1 MAESGRVAG
10 RRIAWIAA
18 GAAALTGLQA
28 CGPAKTGGQTA
39 QLSPQ
44 QACLQSLDPATGVDI
59 CKEAMTTSPDD
70 MALRKRMALLRLKSG
85 SLAAARQAYQIVLAA
100 NPNDTEAQF
109 GLALTLEAVGEQGA
123 NLKKLEVAE
132 KNPSVIETFR
142 KYGFS
147 DLDLMTFDTAP
158 LVVGGQS
165 PKADRAMAPKIPFTS
180 AVTVS
185 VKCKAGLNSQL
196 HDCAVVSPLRP
207 DQAAFGEAAKKIIM
221 TTRVRPAKTKGAPI
235 ADAPIVLTYVFWP
248 PSYYAGKP

>member
-1 MAESGRVAG
+1 MAESRGAAG

-18 GAAALTGLQA
+18 GAAALAGLQA
-28 CGPAKTGGQTA
+28 CGPGKSGGQTA
-39 QLSPQ
+39 QLSPAQ
-44 QACLQSLDPATGVDI
+44 TCLQSLDPATGVDI
-59 CKEAMTTSPDD
+59 CKEAMKTAPDD
-70 MALRKRMALLRLKSG
+70 MALRKRMALLRLKSS
-85 SLAAARQAYQIVLAA
+85 SLAAARQAYQIVLAS

-123 NLKKLEVAE
+123 NVRKLEVAE
-132 KNPSVIETFR
+132 KNPSVVETFR

-165 PKADRAMAPKIPFTS
+165 PKADRAMTPKVPFTT

-185 VKCKAGLNSQL
+185 AKCKAGLNGRL
-196 HDCAVVSPLRP
+196 HDCAVISPLQP
-207 DQAAFGEAAKKIIM
+207 DQAAFGEAAKKIFM
-221 TTRVRPAKTKGAPI
+221 TTLVRPAKTKGAPI

-248 PSYYAGKP
+248 ASYYATKP